1 VARTAPARRA
11 SRRYHAA
18 IAFVAVGLG
27 LTLAFFPEYFNRVTS
42 YDDEGSFL
50 VLVDRFLH
58 HGSLYDHTYSG
69 YGPFYFLY
77 TGVIYR
83 TLGQSPTLF
92 TARLIVAALTM
103 LSVIGFAAAVWK
115 VTRSIVLGVLCE
127 VATFVVL
134 VHFAGYE
141 PLHPGSMI
149 VLLVAVMAY
158 GFAGY
163 AMERRTAYLVVIGAA
178 AGALLMTKVNV
189 GLFAV
194 AAIVIGFV
202 AGNPRFPRWFR
213 VAVVVG
219 AVVMPFA
226 ITSQLLNEMTTAQLA
241 VLVSFTLLMTLV
253 ALHADPVTLPPRE
266 LLVTATAAAGA
277 VLVSWVWPL
286 ATGTSLP
293 RLLYGVFIHP
303 LRQTDNLTIAFE
315 PKIIWITIVL
325 TVVGAYLVTARRRG
339 LPTSPVPPRLIDA
352 ALASTGAV
360 VLGLAL
366 FSGNAAWMP
375 AIVLLPMLAF
385 LAKVPRRVRIAL
397 RFLVPFAIL
406 QMLHAYPVAGSQL
419 KWGMVAMCVPCVIGL
434 GAGLERLALWRITDA
449 PVRVALVGA
458 LCSIIVLAAGVWP
471 VSLWDRYLKA
481 EPLDLRGARLVR
493 VDPETKDRLQSLTS
507 LVRRHCDTF
516 YSAPG
521 LNSLYVF
528 TGLPTPSGML
538 ASWPGVLDEREQR
551 ELAEQL
557 AAADE
562 RERVCVVRNMSELA
576 LWRASSYG
584 EGPLGDFVAQYRRR
598 VGQVYGYTVSVRGDL
613 RDEPQAVGPKRGDG
627 SAVA

>member
-27 LTLAFFPEYFNRVTS
+27 LTLAFLPNYFNRVTG

-50 VLVDRFLH
+50 VLIDRFLH
-58 HGSLYDHTYSG
+58 HGSLYDHTHSG

-127 VATFVVL
+127 VATFLVL
-134 VHFAGYE
+134 IRFAGYE

-158 GFAGY
+158 GFAAY
-163 AMERRTAYLVVIGAA
+163 AMERRTAYLVVIGLAT
-178 AGALLMTKVNV
+178 GALLMTKVNV
-189 GLFAV
+189 GLFAA

-202 AGNPRFPRWFR
+202 AGNRRYPKWSR
-213 VAVVVG
+213 VTVVVG
-219 AVVMPFA
+219 AIVMPFA
-226 ITSQLLNEMTTAQLA
+226 ITSQMLNEMTTARFA

-253 ALHADPVTLPPRE
+253 ALDADEVTVLPRE
-266 LLVTATAAAGA
+266 LLVTASAAAGA
-277 VLVSWVWPL
+277 VVVSCVWPL
-286 ATGTSLP
+286 ATGTSVP
-293 RLLYGVFIHP
+293 QLLYAVFIQP
-303 LRQTDNLTIAFE
+303 LGQTDYLTIAIE
-315 PKIIWITIVL
+315 STIVWITIVL
-325 TVVGAYLVTARRRG
+325 TAVGAYLVTARRRG
-339 LPTSPVPPRLIDA
+339 LPTSPVPPRWFDA
-352 ALASTGAV
+352 ALALTGAT

-366 FSGNAAWMP
+366 FSGIAAWMP
-375 AIVLLPMLAF
+375 AIALLPMLAF
-385 LAKVPRRVRIAL
+385 LADVPRRVRIAL

-419 KWGMVAMCVPCVIGL
+419 KWGMVAVCVPCVIGL
-434 GAGLERLALWRITDA
+434 GAGLERLALWRVTDA
-449 PVRVALVGA
+449 PARVAAAGA
-458 LCSIIVLAAGVWP
+458 LCSIMVVTVGIWP
-471 VSLWDRYLKA
+471 VTLWNGYLEA
-481 EPLDLRGARLVR
+481 EPLDLPGARLVR
-493 VDPETKDRLQSLTS
+493 VSSDTKERLQGLTR
-507 LVRRHCDTF
+507 LVRENCDTF

-521 LNSLYVF
+521 LNSLYVY
-528 TGLPTPSGML
+528 TGLPTPTGML

-551 ELAEQL
+551 ELARQL
-557 AAADE
+557 RDLDTSQ
-562 RERVCVVRNMSELA
+562 RVCIVRNTDTFAE
-576 LWRASSYG
+576 WKASSYG
-584 EGPLGDFVAQYRRR
+584 DGPLGQAIAPYRRL
-598 VGQVYGYTVSVRGDL
+598 VGSVDRYTVTVRGPAA
-613 RDEPQAVGPKRGDG
+613 RAKEDG
-627 SAVA
+627 NGS